1 MRIIGGEARGRRLM
15 APDGMDTRPT
25 ADKVREAL
33 FSILIND
40 VPGARVLDLFGGSG
54 ALALEAISRGA
65 SSAVICDS
73 AQSAID
79 CIRKNALAVAGESDK
94 VRVIKG
100 NYKKALGFLT
110 DQQFE
115 LVFLD
120 PPYRMAE
127 AYAECAKTLLAN
139 GMLAPEGLIVAER
152 RSDVAICWP
161 EGLKRIDQ
169 RVYRDTALEFVCE
182 DNA

>member
-1 MRIIGGEARGRRLM
+1 MRIIGGTARGRRLI
-15 APDGMDTRPT
+15 APDGMETRPT

-65 SSAVICDS
+65 KNAVICDS

-79 CIRKNALAVAGESDK
+79 CIRKNAQAVAGEEDR
-94 VRVIKG
+94 VRVVKG
-100 NYKKALGFLT
+100 DYKKALSLL
-110 DQQFE
+110 QNEQFE

-127 AYAECAKTLLAN
+127 AYAESAKMLLAS
-139 GMLAPEGLIVAER
+139 GMLAPQGLIVAER
-152 RSDVAICWP
+152 KSDVVIAWSK
-161 EGLKRIDQ
+161 GLKRIDQ